1 MERPMSRTFLYQT
14 FQKNQSS
21 RQLQF
26 QQETSVDG
34 TLRFFS
40 LSQELCALHLVALL
54 PFQYQLRKQ
63 SLLHQDQQKY

>member
-1 MERPMSRTFLYQT
+1 MERPMSRIFLYQT
-14 FQKNQSS
+14 FQKNQSF

-34 TLRFFS
+34 KLRFFPRS
-40 LSQELCALHLVALL
+40 RELCASHLVALL
-54 PFQYQLRKQ
+54 PCQSQLRKQ